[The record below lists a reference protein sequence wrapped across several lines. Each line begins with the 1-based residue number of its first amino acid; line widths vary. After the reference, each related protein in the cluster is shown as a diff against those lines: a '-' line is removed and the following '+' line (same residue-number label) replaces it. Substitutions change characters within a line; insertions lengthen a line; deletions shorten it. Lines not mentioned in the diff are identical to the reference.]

1 MSDQLSLLEWR
12 PPPELMVIPPNPHQI
27 GFIKAQI
34 RIYREIRS
42 RVLQNLKKE
51 DKLALCRRH
60 ESKRLLSMIKACK
73 TQLVRINR
81 NED

>member
-12 PPPELMVIPPNPHQI
+12 PPPGLMVIPPNPHQI

-42 RVLQNLKKE
+42 RLLQNL
-51 DKLALCRRH
+51 DKVDRLSLYRKH

-73 TQLVRINR
+73 SRLTRLNK
-81 NED
+81 